1 MSAENYT
8 FPDPEYYDKQGLLA
22 IGGDLSP
29 QRLIQAYSQGIFPW
43 FEPGSPILWWSPDPR
58 LILWPNNFR
67 ISRSLRQTLKKPF
80 QLTVDNAFKEVII
93 ACATNKERLN
103 NTWITPAMIEAYE
116 KLHQM
121 GYAHSFEVWLNDELV
136 GGLYGVSLGHAFF
149 GESMFHKERDAS
161 KVAMYFLCSVMKSWQ
176 FDFIDCQL
184 PTAHLQR
191 MGAETVPRKQFLDLL
206 RRTLRYPNKQE
217 KWVYSSHNTIPRDEF

>member
-1 MSAENYT
+1 M
-8 FPDPEYYDKQGLLA
+8 LA

-217 KWVYSSHNTIPRDEF
+217 KWVYSSHNTIPR

>member
-191 MGAETVPRKQFLDLL
+191 MGAEIVPRKQFLDLL
-206 RRTLRYPNKQE
+206 RQTLRYPNKQE
-217 KWVYSSHNTIPRDEF
+217 KWVYSSRNTIR

>member
-217 KWVYSSHNTIPRDEF
+217 KWVYSSHNTIPR